1 MLSRLI
7 VAFAAVCLAAPAFAD
22 DWPQWMGPRRDSVW
36 RETGIIDAIPKT
48 GLPVKWRVPVSWGY
62 TGPAVAGGKVF
73 VMDYVIETGELAN
86 NPGGRNRLTGQERVL
101 CFDARSGAPVWERA
115 YSQAYNISYAGG
127 PRCTPTVDDDR
138 VYALGAEGRLLCLK
152 ANSGDIVWSKDLKQ
166 EYGTESPFWGFSA
179 HPLVDG
185 NKLLCVV
192 GGQGSVAVAFDKLT
206 GRELWRALSAPSAGY
221 CPPTIIE
228 AGGARQLL
236 IWDPEN
242 LNSLNPET
250 GKVHWSVP
258 LKPDFGMSCTAPR
271 VSGDLLY
278 ASGIRTTAV
287 TLRLGEDRPA
297 AAEVWRGESRRGV
310 FCSNSTPFL
319 EEGTI
324 YGVGC
329 NQGELAAVDLATGK
343 GLWQTFAAT
352 TGDRNAGHATAFLV
366 KHGDRFFL
374 FNDQGDLILAT
385 LTREKYEELG
395 RFHVLEPTNEGLGR
409 SVVWSHP
416 AFANKCLYA
425 RNDKELVCVSLAKE

>member
-1 MLSRLI
+1 
-7 VAFAAVCLAAPAFAD
+7 
-22 DWPQWMGPRRDSVW
+22 
-36 RETGIIDAIPKT
+36 
-48 GLPVKWRVPVSWGY
+48 
-62 TGPAVAGGKVF
+62 
-73 VMDYVIETGELAN
+73 
-86 NPGGRNRLTGQERVL
+86 
-101 CFDARSGAPVWERA
+101 
-115 YSQAYNISYAGG
+115 
-127 PRCTPTVDDDR
+127 
-138 VYALGAEGRLLCLK
+138 
-152 ANSGDIVWSKDLKQ
+152 
-166 EYGTESPFWGFSA
+166 
-179 HPLVDG
+179 
-185 NKLLCVV
+185 
-192 GGQGSVAVAFDKLT
+192 
-206 GRELWRALSAPSAGY
+206 
-221 CPPTIIE
+221 
-228 AGGARQLL
+228 
-236 IWDPEN
+236 
-242 LNSLNPET
+242 
-250 GKVHWSVP
+250 
-258 LKPDFGMSCTAPR
+258 
-271 VSGDLLY
+271 
-278 ASGIRTTAV
+278 
-287 TLRLGEDRPA
+287 
-297 AAEVWRGESRRGV
+297 V